1 MPEAPSAGCGV
12 LFSFRAGADL
22 NKVRV
27 SGLLKERPT
36 SPKAEWLVTLPS
48 FGWLL
53 VFFAI
58 PTVLIVVMSFKPA
71 DPYGGFGEGW
81 SLKAWVDMR
90 NPSYPQIVWRT
101 VWLSVVATAICLAF
115 ALPVGYLLGK
125 LRSHWRNIVLLLV
138 VVPFWTNFL
147 IRVFAWKVLLHPE
160 GFLRRGLLALGV
172 IDAETTLLYNEWAVL
187 LVMVYSF
194 LPFAI
199 LPIYASAEK
208 FDFALLDAARDL
220 GASASRAFWLVFVPG
235 VRRGILAAVA
245 MVLIPALGSYI
256 IPELVGGPTA
266 EMIGNKIG
274 QRVFVDRN
282 WPHAAALACL
292 LMLVSLAPVLA
303 AFFSGRQA
311 NAPATAPIPGR
322 KGGDR

>member
-1 MPEAPSAGCGV
+1 MNPQKSDRRDASA
-12 LFSFRAGADL
+12 S
-22 NKVRV
+22 K
-27 SGLLKERPT
+27 
-36 SPKAEWLVTLPS
+36 KAEWLVTAPS

-53 VFFAI
+53 IFFAI
-58 PTVLIVVMSFKPA
+58 PTLLIIVMSFKPA
-71 DPYGGFGEGW
+71 DPHGGFGSGW
-81 SLKAWVDMR
+81 SLKAWVDMK

-101 VWLSVVATAICLAF
+101 VWLSVVATVICLSL

-125 LRSHWRNIVLLLV
+125 LRTRWRNILLLLV
-138 VVPFWTNFL
+138 IVPFWTNFL

-160 GFLRRGLLALGV
+160 GFLRRGLLALGL
-172 IDAETTLLYNEWAVL
+172 IDEQTMLLYNEGAVL

-199 LPIYASAEK
+199 LPLYAAAEK

-235 VRRGILAAVA
+235 IRRGLMAAVA

-303 AFFSGRQA
+303 AFFSGKQHST
-311 NAPATAPIPGR
+311 PSVPSQ
-322 KGGDR
+322 KGGGR

>member
-1 MPEAPSAGCGV
+1 MKAA
-12 LFSFRAGADL
+12 
-22 NKVRV
+22 
-27 SGLLKERPT
+27 PT
-36 SPKAEWLVTLPS
+36 SRKTEWLVTAPS

-53 VFFAI
+53 IFFAI
-58 PTVLIVVMSFKPA
+58 PTLLIIVMSFKPA
-71 DPYGGFGEGW
+71 DPHGGFGSGW
-81 SLKAWVDMR
+81 SLKAWEDMQ
-90 NPSYPQIVWRT
+90 NPSYPQIIWRT
-101 VWLSVVATAICLAF
+101 VWLSVVATAVCLAL

-125 LRSHWRNIVLLLV
+125 LRSRWRNILLLLV
-138 VVPFWTNFL
+138 IVPFWTSFL

-160 GFLRRGLLALGV
+160 GYLRRGLLYLGL
-172 IDAETTLLYNEWAVL
+172 IDDQTMLLYNEGAVL

-199 LPIYASAEK
+199 LPLYAAAEK

-220 GASASRAFWLVFVPG
+220 GASASRAFWLIFVPG
-235 VRRGILAAVA
+235 IRRGIMAAVA

-256 IPELVGGPTA
+256 IPDLVGGPSA

-303 AFFSGRQA
+303 AFFSGKQQA
-311 NAPATAPIPGR
+311 APAIPSR
-322 KGGDR
+322 KGGDPR